1 MGVLFTFFSSPTKPI
16 KFLMLYKYG
25 GIWYVD
31 ALFALNLDHGFP
43 DMAGMHLWM
52 ASTFS
57 HAPR

>member
-1 MGVLFTFFSSPTKPI
+1 MGVLFTFFFFQTQTHKNYI
-16 KFLMLYKYG
+16 LYKYG